1 MIRPCNASDLGTI
14 HEVINDAAEA
24 YRGVI
29 PEDSL
34 RDPYMSKT
42 ELLREIREGVLF
54 WGDEQGGKING
65 VMGLQEKDDVT
76 LIRHAYVRSRLQ
88 NRGVGTNL
96 LRHLERVAQAP
107 ILVGTWA
114 SAAWAI
120 LFYEKHGYKLVSE
133 KKKDILLR
141 TYWSINDL
149 QVQSSVVLAQNT
161 WTEVN
166 V

>member
-1 MIRPCNASDLGTI
+1 MTHFTPRLFQQLFFSDFT
-14 HEVINDAAEA
+14 
-24 YRGVI
+24 
-29 PEDSL
+29 
-34 RDPYMSKT
+34 
-42 ELLREIREGVLF
+42 
-54 WGDEQGGKING
+54 
-65 VMGLQEKDDVT
+65 KDDVT
-76 LIRHAYVRSRLQ
+76 LIRHAYVRSRFQ

-96 LRHLERVAQAP
+96 LRHLERVAQSP

-114 SAAWAI
+114 DAAWAI

-133 KKKDILLR
+133 KKRDILLR

-166 V
+166 A